1 MNPRVFSVCSGLPQ
15 VVHPNPG
22 TAGELGPGTS
32 RPPGTFGSG
41 ISPDSGRAGK
51 EPANDH
57 TLSLMMMMMM
67 VMMMV
72 IPGTGLGMR
81 HLRELYRYRFVLQ
94 SSQIAF
100 RSSQIGSGKN
110 QKS

>member
-1 MNPRVFSVCSGLPQ
+1 
-15 VVHPNPG
+15 
-22 TAGELGPGTS
+22 
-32 RPPGTFGSG
+32 
-41 ISPDSGRAGK
+41 
-51 EPANDH
+51 
-57 TLSLMMMMMM
+57 MMMMMM
-67 VMMMV
+67 MMMMM

-81 HLRELYRYRFVLQ
+81 HLWELYVFVLQ

>member
-57 TLSLMMMMMM
+57 TLSLMMMMTM
-67 VMMMV
+67 

-81 HLRELYRYRFVLQ
+81 HLWELYVFVFQ